1 MAENGDIWYVY
12 MVRCSD
18 NTLYTGM
25 TNDLPRRIEAH
36 NSGRD
41 GARYT
46 KSRRP
51 VQLVYAEK
59 AGSRSAAARLEAKIK
74 QLPRARK
81 QSLIKC

>member
-1 MAENGDIWYVY
+1 MAENNDNWYVY

-18 NTLYTGM
+18 GTLYTGI

-36 NSGRD
+36 NSRRG

-59 AGSRSAAARLEAKIK
+59 VASKSAAARLELRIK
-74 QLPRARK
+74 NLPRSK
-81 QSLIKC
+81 KKTLIQG